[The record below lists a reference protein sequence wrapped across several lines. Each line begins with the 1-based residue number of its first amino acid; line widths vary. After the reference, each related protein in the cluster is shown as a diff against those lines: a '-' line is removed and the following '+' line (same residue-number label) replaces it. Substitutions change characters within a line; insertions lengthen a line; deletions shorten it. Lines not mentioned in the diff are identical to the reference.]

1 MWRIKMKTII
11 SSKSTFFVLVMFF
24 MCSVFATVSLHA
36 EEELILTVGQ
46 QKTIP
51 GRDIKR
57 IAVGNDRIADV
68 KALEKSNEV
77 LITANSVGIT
87 NIIIWDKNNQQR
99 SIPIRVVA
107 LDPNKVAKEVRSLL
121 SDVEGISVKTLGTR
135 VIIDGNA
142 LRDKDLKK
150 ISTIA
155 KLYPQV
161 TNLAT
166 LSPAV
171 LDTVSQHINQE
182 FANAGLVNIKAERL
196 GNQIVIDGD
205 VPSEDDKKRAEMIAS
220 AFGVKTMNFLKVGV
234 TLKKMLIVNVDFI
247 EIEKGRLKDLGV
259 DWGDGLT
266 VEGSSSGGST
276 FTGSNFTPF
285 SGAYG
290 LSADYSVTIKAVKNS
305 NVARVLAQ
313 PKLLCRSGE
322 KAKFLAGGEVAIP
335 LITADT
341 STTEYKE
348 YGIRLNIEPVVDKR
362 NNIATKIEVENS
374 RLTGY
379 VQGRPNFSTS
389 RVDTSINVKSG
400 QMIVLSGLVSAESA
414 KGVDK
419 IPGLGDIPI
428 LGELFKSRSFRNA
441 KTELVIF
448 VTPEVVEPEDGK
460 SETIVDNIK
469 QRYDE
474 EGANFHFGIMD

>member
-1 MWRIKMKTII
+1 MKTTLNPKYI
-11 SSKSTFFVLVMFF
+11 FFVLFVFSI
-24 MCSVFATVSLHA
+24 CSVFTNAPLYA
-36 EEELILTVGQ
+36 EEELVLTVGQ

-51 GRDIKR
+51 AQNIKR
-57 IAVGNDRIADV
+57 IAVGNDQVADV

-77 LITANSVGIT
+77 LITANNVGIT
-87 NIIIWDKNNQQR
+87 NIIIWDKNDRQR

-107 LDPNKVAKEVRSLL
+107 LDPKKVAQEVRSLL
-121 SDVEGISVKTLGTR
+121 SDVEGISIKTLGTR

-182 FANAGLVNIKAERL
+182 FVNAGLTTIKAERL

-234 TLKKMLIVNVDFI
+234 TLKKMLIVHVDFI
-247 EIEKGRLKDLGV
+247 EVEKGRLKDLGV
-259 DWGDGLT
+259 DWGDSMT
-266 VEGSSSGGST
+266 VEASGSGGST
-276 FTGSNFTPF
+276 FSGSNFSPF

-290 LSADYSVTIKAVKNS
+290 VSADYSVTLRAVKNS
-305 NVARVLAQ
+305 NVARILAQ

-322 KAKFLAGGEVAIP
+322 KATFLAGGEVAIP
-335 LITADT
+335 LITANT

-348 YGIRLNIEPVVDKR
+348 YGIRLEIEPVVDKR
-362 NNIATKIEVENS
+362 NNVATKIEVENS

-379 VQGRPNFSTS
+379 VAGRPNFSTS

-441 KTELVIF
+441 QTELVIF
-448 VTPEVVEPEDGK
+448 VTPEVVEAGDGK
-460 SETIVDNIK
+460 SETIVDKIK
-469 QRYDE
+469 EKYDAE
-474 EGANFHFGIMD
+474 DANFNFSIMD

>member
-1 MWRIKMKTII
+1 MKTRINTPNI
-11 SSKSTFFVLVMFF
+11 FFILLIFCIGSIF
-24 MCSVFATVSLHA
+24 TSAALYA
-36 EEELILTVGQ
+36 DEEIILTVGQ
-46 QKTIP
+46 QKTISAHN
-51 GRDIKR
+51 IKR
-57 IAVGNDRIADV
+57 IAVGNDRVADV

-77 LITANSVGIT
+77 LITAKGVGMT
-87 NIIIWDKNNQQR
+87 NIIIWDINNQQR
-99 SIPIRVVA
+99 SLPIRVVA
-107 LDPNKVAKEVRSLL
+107 LDPNKVAREVRSLL
-121 SDVEGISVKTLGTR
+121 SDVEGITVKTLGTR

-155 KLYPQV
+155 ALYPQV

-171 LDTVSQHINQE
+171 LDTVSQHINRE
-182 FANAGLVNIKAERL
+182 FVNAGLTTIKAERL

-205 VPSEDDKKRAEMIAS
+205 VPSEDDKQKAEMIAS
-220 AFGVKTMNFLKVGV
+220 AFGVNTINFLKVGV
-234 TLKKMLIVNVDFI
+234 TLKKMIIVNVDFI
-247 EIEKGRLKDLGV
+247 EIEKGKLQDLGV

-266 VEGSSSGGST
+266 ASATYGGGAT
-276 FTGSNFTPF
+276 HTGTDFTTL

-290 LSADYSVTIKAVKNS
+290 ISADYSVTIKAVKNS
-305 NVARVLAQ
+305 NVARILAQ

-322 KAKFLAGGEVAIP
+322 TAKFLAGGEVAIP

-362 NNIATKIEVENS
+362 DNIATIIEVENS

-379 VQGRPNFSTS
+379 VMGRPNFSTS
-389 RVDTSINVKSG
+389 RVNTSINVKSG
-400 QMIVLSGLVSAESA
+400 QMIVLSGLVSSESA

-441 KTELVIF
+441 KTELLIF
-448 VTPEVVEPEDGK
+448 VTPEVIEPEDGK
-460 SETIVDNIK
+460 SKSLVDDIK
-469 QRYDE
+469 QKYDAE
-474 EGANFHFGIMD
+474 EAEFHFNIMD